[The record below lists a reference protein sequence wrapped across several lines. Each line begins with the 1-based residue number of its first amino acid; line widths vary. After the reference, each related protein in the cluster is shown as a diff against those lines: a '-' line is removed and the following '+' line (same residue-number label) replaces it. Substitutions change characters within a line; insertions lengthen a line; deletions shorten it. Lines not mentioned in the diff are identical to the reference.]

1 MNKTIDFKKL
11 SIITGILLLVCGV
24 FALILKTNKI
34 KTISFNTKG
43 VLNINT
49 NKSNYYP
56 GETVSISISSFDDSG
71 NTICNSNLKLEIID
85 QEKLSTNLDI
95 NRSPTCGNN
104 NITNDP
110 DYTASRI
117 LEKVGGYKLILTNI
131 DTKKTVETS
140 IKVSTDSPISIQR
153 SSATRINPTEQNR
166 YPMIITIKANK
177 DFSGKISDTLPE
189 SFSFI
194 WFGGGKVTS
203 DNKGSTISW
212 DIKLKKGES
221 IDLKYEYIPSKDSQ
235 KIKAIE
241 EIILSINSKV
251 SKENIWTVVTQ
262 GI

>member
-11 SIITGILLLVCGV
+11 SIITGILLLACGTFV
-24 FALILKTNKI
+24 LILNKKDVKT
-34 KTISFNTKG
+34 TSFTTKG

-49 NKSNYYP
+49 DKSNYYP
-56 GETVSISISSFDDSG
+56 GETATISITSLDDSG
-71 NTICNSNLKLEIID
+71 NTICNSNLKLEIFD
-85 QEKLSTNLDI
+85 QEESSTNVNI
-95 NRSPTCGNN
+95 TQSPTCGNN
-104 NITNDP
+104 SITNDP
-110 DYTASRI
+110 DYTASQT
-117 LEKVGGYKLILTNI
+117 LEGVGQYKLILTNI

-140 IKVSTDSPISIQR
+140 IKVSNDSPISIQR

-166 YPMIITIKANK
+166 YPMIIIIKANK

-194 WFGGGKVTS
+194 WFGNGKINS
-203 DNKGSTISW
+203 DNNGDTISW
-212 DIKLKKGES
+212 NIKLKKGES
-221 IDLKYEYIPSKDSQ
+221 VELKYEYIHNKDSQ